1 MMRPTPGDGDPLC
14 NPSCV
19 HTRWAATEGGRCI
32 SYLSA
37 AVRKHPNES
46 NSSKK
51 GAPWAYHSRETQFIL
66 VGKTRQG

>member
-1 MMRPTPGDGDPLC
+1 MMRPTPGDGDRLC

-19 HTRWAATEGGRCI
+19 HTRWAATEGGRYI

-46 NSSKK
+46 NLSKK
-51 GAPWAYHSRETQFIL
+51 GAP
-66 VGKTRQG
+66 